1 MSTKVFTV
9 DKFLGLNESP
19 NGSTGLKLGEASRAE
34 NFYVTD
40 DRKIKTRPGIVRWKH
55 GLYRIYG
62 AKQMLDFVWSG
73 YIEDKECVVA
83 VAAGEEISRV
93 YLLADEHMSY
103 IPAPGKITHLF
114 QHKDKLYTVWKIA
127 DSDAVLIYHLYITE
141 DGGLDMTIIEPYI
154 PLAIAGASPQGGGTS
169 MEPLNIL
176 TDKFRVQFT
185 SADGAKD
192 YVLPPTV
199 SKVVSVHI
207 AGHRY
212 APEHIGG
219 TFDAESHTFTLGTNP
234 ADGVEVIFVCTT
246 SDADLLSARKRF
258 MSMPKL
264 EYFNGATDN
273 RIFFYGDSSN
283 VCYYSGIPAFGDCSG
298 YDSVEDGISG
308 INDGTRS
315 VPGLYIPAGNE
326 IAVDFSASP
335 ITALVRDYSRLL
347 VYKPDGV
354 GAITYGPM
362 TLANG
367 SVIAG
372 FYLHTVSR
380 EFGNDAMGQ
389 VVTVNN
395 CPWSF
400 THNSIYEWR
409 ITSASYKDER
419 YAKCISQKIAQ
430 TLATADSAKF
440 IACDDNKSK
449 TFYLFLNDDL
459 GTVLVNRYDLDAWT
473 IYRSHLTTNVT
484 QAFVHGG
491 RLMFVK
497 DREIFVLDSSST
509 FDDPLD
515 DKDERV
521 PIPCAWESGYMAFG
535 ADYIRKYSS
544 TLWISMLPEPSSKM
558 DITVKTDR
566 RDEYMVKSAG
576 RPLLDFSAVD
586 FSNFSFLIS
595 RAPKIQRIKLKVKK
609 FVYYKLIFKV
619 NAPGARATILGY
631 DQEVRYASHVK

>member
-55 GLYRIYG
+55 PVYQAYG
-62 AKQMLDFVWSG
+62 TGHVFDFVWSG
-73 YIEDKECVVA
+73 YIGEKEYVVA
-83 VAAGEEISRV
+83 VKIGEEQSQIYILSDKRF
-93 YLLADEHMSY
+93 AS
-103 IPAPGKITHLF
+103 IPAFGKITHVF
-114 QHKDKLYTVWKIA
+114 QYKDKLYAVWKNA
-127 DSDAVLIYHLYITE
+127 DSDAVRIYHLYIAE
-141 DGGLDMTIIEPYI
+141 DGDGDMRLIEPYI
-154 PLAIAGASPQGGGTS
+154 PLAIAGASPQGGGTT

-185 SADGAKD
+185 SADSAKD

-199 SKVVSVHI
+199 SEVVSVHI

-234 ADGVEVIFVCTT
+234 ADGVEVVFVCTT

-258 MSMPKL
+258 MTMPKL

-273 RIFFYGDSSN
+273 RIFFYGDNTN

-298 YDSVEDGISG
+298 YDSVEDGLSG
-308 INDGTRS
+308 MDDGTRS
-315 VPGLYIPAGNE
+315 VPGLYMPAGNE

-335 ITALVRDYSRLL
+335 ITALVRDFSRLL
-347 VYKPDGV
+347 VFKPDGV
-354 GAITYGPM
+354 GAITYSPM
-362 TLANG
+362 TLADG
-367 SVIAG
+367 TVTAG
-372 FYLHTVSR
+372 FYLHAVSR

-400 THNSIYEWR
+400 THNGIYEWR
-409 ITSASYKDER
+409 VTSASYKDER

-430 TLATADSAKF
+430 TLTAADSSKF
-440 IACDDNKSK
+440 IACDNNSSK

-459 GTVLVNRYDLDAWT
+459 GTVLVSRYDLDAWT

-491 RLMFVK
+491 RLMLVK
-497 DREIFVLDSSST
+497 DGEIFVLDSSST

-515 DKDERV
+515 GKDERV
-521 PIPCAWESGYMAFG
+521 PITCTWESGYMAFG

-619 NAPGARATILGY
+619 NTPGARATILGY